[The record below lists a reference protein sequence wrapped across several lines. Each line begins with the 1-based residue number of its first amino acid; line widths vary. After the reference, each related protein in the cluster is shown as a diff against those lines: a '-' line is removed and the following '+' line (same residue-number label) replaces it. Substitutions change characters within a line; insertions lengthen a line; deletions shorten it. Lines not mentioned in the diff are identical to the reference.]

1 MNEPSSEAPPPVVS
15 VIVPAHNVERYLDDA
30 LRSLLAQTLAAIEI
44 IVVDDGS
51 TDGTRAI
58 AMRHAADDAR
68 VRVLSRDDS
77 SGKPSIP
84 RNMALAAA
92 LGHYVAFLDADDSS
106 VPMRLETMVHALELT
121 GARFGFSDKR
131 RLYVATGE
139 LATESTLAAAS
150 FVARAALYMERASG
164 NVFLCN
170 ENFPAFLFTFIA
182 VNTSTVIFDR
192 ALLATEQTWFDERL
206 VCFEDVDLWFRLAE
220 HTRFAFVDEV
230 LTIMRKH
237 ATSIT
242 ASRPLETRI
251 DGISVRQTH
260 LTRLRHTL
268 STAEIEAAER
278 TIGELQFHVA
288 YAQRCAG
295 NARDA
300 RRWYRAS
307 WKTVP
312 TAATAMGYLKSFLPR
327 RQNMPPAEAIGT
339 IGD

>member
-1 MNEPSSEAPPPVVS
+1 MNAHASESQTPVVS
-15 VIVPAHNVERYLDDA
+15 VVVPAYNVERYLDDA
-30 LRSLLAQTLAAIEI
+30 LRSLRAQTLADIEI

-51 TDGTRAI
+51 SDTTRAI

-68 VRVLSRDDS
+68 VGVLTRDEP

-84 RNMALAAA
+84 RNMALAASR
-92 LGHYVAFLDADDSS
+92 GRYVAFLDADDTS
-106 VPMRLETMVHALELT
+106 VPTRLATMVRALELT
-121 GARFGFSDKR
+121 GARFAFSDKR

-139 LATESTLAAAS
+139 LAPESTLAAAN
-150 FVARAALYMERASG
+150 FVANAAPYMERVDG
-164 NVFLCN
+164 NVYLCHQ
-170 ENFPAFLFTFIA
+170 NFPAFLFIFIA

-192 ALLATEQTWFDERL
+192 ALLAIEQTWFDESL

-237 ATSIT
+237 PASIT

-251 DGISVRQTH
+251 DGIAVRQTH
-260 LTRLRHTL
+260 LVRLRPTL
-268 STAEIEAAER
+268 SAAEIEAAER
-278 TIGELQFHVA
+278 TISELQFDVA

-295 NARDA
+295 KPGDA

-307 WKTVP
+307 WRTRP
-312 TAATAMGYLKSFLPR
+312 TSTAILGYLKSFLPP
-327 RQNMPPAEAIGT
+327 RQNLPLPEAIGT

>member
-1 MNEPSSEAPPPVVS
+1 MTEHRSESSTPIVS
-15 VIVPAHNVERYLDDA
+15 VVVPAYNVERYLDDA
-30 LRSLLAQTLAAIEI
+30 LRSLRAQTLADIEI

-51 TDGTRAI
+51 SDATRAI
-58 AMRHAADDAR
+58 AMRHAADDPR
-68 VRVLSRDDS
+68 VRVHSRDVP

-84 RNMALAAA
+84 RNVALAAA
-92 LGHYVAFLDADDSS
+92 RGRYVAFLDADDTS
-106 VPMRLETMVHALELT
+106 VPTRLATMVRALELT

-139 LATESTLAAAS
+139 LTPESTLAAAN
-150 FVARAALYMERASG
+150 FVTNAAPYIECTDG
-164 NVFLCN
+164 TVYLCRQ
-170 ENFPAFLFTFIA
+170 NFPAFLFTFIA

-192 ALLATEQTWFDERL
+192 ALLAIEHTWFDESL

-237 ATSIT
+237 PASIT

-251 DGISVRQTH
+251 DGIAVRQRH
-260 LTRLRHTL
+260 LARLRHTL
-268 STAEIEAAER
+268 SSAEIGAAER

-295 NARDA
+295 NAMDA

-307 WKTVP
+307 WRTRP
-312 TAATAMGYLKSFLPR
+312 SIAAVLGYIKSFLPPR
-327 RQNMPPAEAIGT
+327 RHFPLPEAIGT

>member
-1 MNEPSSEAPPPVVS
+1 MNEPSSEASPPVVS

-30 LRSLLAQTLAAIEI
+30 LRSLRSQTLADIEI

-58 AMRHAADDAR
+58 AMRHTADDAR
-68 VRVLSRDDS
+68 VRVLTRDDP

-92 LGHYVAFLDADDSS
+92 RGRYVAFLDADDTSA
-106 VPMRLETMVHALELT
+106 PTRLATMVRALELT

-139 LATESTLAAAS
+139 LAAESTLAGEN
-150 FVARAALYMERASG
+150 FVANAAPYMERVDG
-164 NVFLCN
+164 NVYRCRPT
-170 ENFPAFLFTFIA
+170 FPAFLFVFIA
-182 VNTSTVIFDR
+182 VNTSTVMFDR
-192 ALLATEQTWFDERL
+192 TLLDMEQTWFDERL
-206 VCFEDVDLWFRLAE
+206 VCFEDVDFWFRLAE
-220 HTRFAFVDEV
+220 HTQFAFVDEV

-237 ATSIT
+237 PTSIT
-242 ASRPLETRI
+242 ARRPLETRI
-251 DGISVRQTH
+251 DGIAVRQTH
-260 LTRLRHTL
+260 LARLRHTL
-268 STAEIEAAER
+268 SSGETAAAER
-278 TIGELQFHVA
+278 TISELQFHVA

-295 NARDA
+295 NAMDA

-307 WKTVP
+307 WKTRP
-312 TAATAMGYLKSFLPR
+312 SMAAALGYIKSFLPPR
-327 RQNMPPAEAIGT
+327 RQSPLPEAIGT